1 MNKIS
6 LKFYVFDRG
15 KSYSIKIFPL
25 DMYLCSCYKETIV
38 DRREWP
44 RTKFGFQRRMNRR
57 FGVIG

>member
-25 DMYLCSCYKETIV
+25 DMYLSVGCSDSIV
-38 DRREWP
+38 DRKWP